1 MGTVV
6 LATEVA
12 AKVRDKLRNQSVQ
25 IKTAQDRA
33 QQAMEKVAAVQQE
46 NAVLKTTL
54 QLVADGEIDPNDALE
69 KAAEFLADPMR
80 FEITKSAHELGIDRF
95 ETRLGTPVSESP
107 PRSAGKSPIA
117 DCFSELLDRGVI
129 G

>member
-1 MGTVV
+1 MGKVV

-12 AKVRDKLRNQSVQ
+12 AQVRDKLRDQQFQ

-33 QQAMEKVAAVQQE
+33 QQAMEKVAAIQQE
-46 NAVLKTTL
+46 NEILNGVLK
-54 QLVADGEIDPNDALE
+54 LVADGEIDPNDALE
-69 KAAEFLADPMR
+69 KAAEFMSDPMR
-80 FEITKSAHELGIDRF
+80 FEVTKSAHELGIDRF

-107 PRSAGKSPIA
+107 PRSAGQSPIA

>member
-1 MGTVV
+1 MGKVV

-12 AKVRDKLRNQSVQ
+12 AKVRDKLREQQVLV
-25 IKTAQDRA
+25 KTAQDQARD
-33 QQAMEKVAAVQQE
+33 AMEKVAAMQQE
-46 NAVLKTTL
+46 LEITRGVL
-54 QLVADGEIDPNDALE
+54 QLIAEGEIDPNDATE
-69 KAAEFLADPMR
+69 KVAEFMSDPMR
-80 FEITKSAHELGIDRF
+80 FEVTKSAHELGIDRF
-95 ETRLGTPVSESP
+95 ETRLGTPVSESQ

>member
-1 MGTVV
+1 MGSVI
-6 LATEVA
+6 LATDVA
-12 AKVRDKLRNQSVQ
+12 AKVRDKLKEQSAL
-25 IKTAQDRA
+25 IKTAQDQTR
-33 QQAMEKVAAVQQE
+33 QAMEKVAAMQQE
-46 NAVLKTTL
+46 LEIAKGVL
-54 QLVADGEIDPNDALE
+54 QLISEGEIDPNDAID
-69 KAAEFLADPMR
+69 KVAEFMADPMR
-80 FEITKSAHELGIDRF
+80 FEVTKSAHELGIDRF

>member
-1 MGTVV
+1 MGKVV

-12 AKVRDKLRNQSVQ
+12 AKVRDKLRDQHVQ

-33 QQAMEKVAAVQQE
+33 QQAMEKVAAVEQE
-46 NAVLKTTL
+46 NNILKTTL
-54 QLVADGEIDPNDALE
+54 QLVAEGEIDPNDAME
-69 KAAEFLADPMR
+69 KVAEFLADPMR
-80 FEITKSAHELGIDRF
+80 FEVTKSAHELGIDRF
-95 ETRLGTPVSESP
+95 ETRLGTPVSESQS
-107 PRSAGKSPIA
+107 RSAGQSPIA

>member
-12 AKVRDKLRNQSVQ
+12 AKVRDKLRDQSVQ

-33 QQAMEKVAAVQQE
+33 QQAMEKVAAIQQE
-46 NAVLKTTL
+46 NEILNGVLKL
-54 QLVADGEIDPNDALE
+54 IAEGEIDPNDAID
-69 KAAEFLADPMR
+69 KVAEFLSDPMR
-80 FEITKSAHELGIDRF
+80 FEVTKSAHELGIDRF

-107 PRSAGKSPIA
+107 SRSAGENPIA
-117 DCFSELLDRGVI
+117 ECLGDLVDRGVI